1 MAEGYLGSFLIPLM
15 AFGFW
20 IGDAAEV
27 TDGNLAFANQ
37 ITSRHASQRQIKPK
51 PEHVKLLRADEGA
64 SIDRAVQWAI
74 SIARN
79 PIHGYSQGAV
89 NATPEYPYTGSR
101 EGPDYDC
108 SSLVYHALEYGGF
121 NIIEAWRQ
129 NPVYKKAYR
138 GRQVTGDADTLW
150 EDLRRIG
157 GFTRYPWDSVKNRLR
172 RGDILCNPKTHVAIY
187 IGFGKTVEACGINRM
202 TGGSWETGDQGDEI
216 GFYEAYGREWT
227 EVYRYTGK
235 K

>member
-1 MAEGYLGSFLIPLM
+1 MAEGYLGGFLIPLM

-20 IGDAAEV
+20 IGDAAVV

-51 PEHVKLLRADEGA
+51 PEHVRLLRADEGA

-74 SIARN
+74 SIA
-79 PIHGYSQGAV
+79 
-89 NATPEYPYTGSR
+89 T
-101 EGPDYDC
+101 DYDC

-129 NPVYKKAYR
+129 NPVYKKIYR

-150 EDLRRIG
+150 EDLRSIG

-227 EVYRYTGK
+227 EVYRYTGNK
-235 K
+235 